1 MRSARTGRRPMS
13 EINVVPYID
22 VMLVLLVIFMATA
35 PLLLQGVEVA
45 LPAADNPPLDK
56 ADEEDPLV
64 ISVRAD
70 GSIWLNLGLGAG
82 EEDASRVSLG
92 NLADQAGKILRT
104 RPDVPVFVRG
114 DTAIAYGRVI
124 EVMSVLQQAG
134 ARGVGLITEP
144 VDLEGRE

>member
-1 MRSARTGRRPMS
+1 MS